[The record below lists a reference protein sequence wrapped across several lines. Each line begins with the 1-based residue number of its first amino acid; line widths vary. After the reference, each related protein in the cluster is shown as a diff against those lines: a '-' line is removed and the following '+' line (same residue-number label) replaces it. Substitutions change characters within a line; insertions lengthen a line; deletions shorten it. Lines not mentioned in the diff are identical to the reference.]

1 MYKLILLRHG
11 ESIWEQENRF
21 TGWSDPDLSEKG
33 KEEARHAGDLLKS
46 FHFRFDIC
54 YTSYLQRA
62 IKTQYIIAEEMGLL
76 WVPVIKNWR
85 LNERH
90 YGALQE
96 LSKTEI
102 TEKYGEEQ
110 VMIWRRS
117 YDARPPQISDF
128 DPRFPA
134 HDIRYEGIDASLL
147 SHGESLQDT
156 VNRVLPCWELDVA
169 PVVKQGKTV
178 LIVAHGNSLRALEMH
193 LLQLTPEEIV
203 KVEIPV
209 GKPVIFELDK
219 ELKTLK
225 YYFLG

>member
-1 MYKLILLRHG
+1 
-11 ESIWEQENRF
+11 
-21 TGWSDPDLSEKG
+21 
-33 KEEARHAGDLLKS
+33 
-46 FHFRFDIC
+46 
-54 YTSYLQRA
+54 
-62 IKTQYIIAEEMGLL
+62 
-76 WVPVIKNWR
+76 
-85 LNERH
+85 
-90 YGALQE
+90 
-96 LSKTEI
+96 
-102 TEKYGEEQ
+102 
-110 VMIWRRS
+110 MIWRRS